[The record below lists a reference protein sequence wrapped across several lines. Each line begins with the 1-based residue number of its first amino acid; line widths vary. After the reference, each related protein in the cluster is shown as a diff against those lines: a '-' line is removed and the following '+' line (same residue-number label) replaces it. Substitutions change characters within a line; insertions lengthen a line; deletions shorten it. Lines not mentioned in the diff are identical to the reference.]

1 MLDKHFG
8 KSSERIDPAQLEL
21 LVDGLEADAALEDS
35 SETEA
40 PPKEKKRY
48 RKKRSSFPDD
58 LVERE
63 LEFDLPEEQKY
74 CSATGKPLKFV
85 RWEEST
91 KYNFV
96 PGHFERLKLKRAV
109 YVSPADIEE
118 RADHPQQLL
127 VTAEMAPEHRVIPG
141 CMASAG
147 LLIYILVAKYCDHL
161 PLYRLQS
168 IFKRRHDVVIDRN
181 TMCHWIKRC
190 AEILGVL
197 YEAMR
202 LELLSGNYLQI
213 DETFIKLL
221 DPDTKG
227 KAKQSH
233 FWVIKAPEAGVLF
246 HFSPSRSHEVA
257 LKLLNGFRGSLQSD
271 GYGAYQTLQGKMS
284 DITPFYCWAHVRRK
298 FVESIEVN
306 PAQAAWYIAE
316 IQKLYR
322 VETRAREENLS
333 VEVRG
338 ERRREESQPVLAGI
352 KARLDRDLGSE
363 DILPSSPLGK
373 AIRYALSLWP
383 GLIRY
388 AEEGSEV
395 VEIDNNITENA
406 IRPTAVGKKNWLFI
420 GHPNAGQTS
429 AIIYTIVENCRMW
442 DIDPME
448 YLRDVLPR
456 VMDHPANRV
465 GELLPRAWA
474 EGRVGR

>member
-1 MLDKHFG
+1 VLDKHFG

-35 SETEA
+35 SEAEA

-233 FWVIKAPEAGVLF
+233 FWVIKSAG
-246 HFSPSRSHEVA
+246 SRSAV
-257 LKLLNGFRGSLQSD
+257 SLQSE
-271 GYGAYQTLQGKMS
+271 
-284 DITPFYCWAHVRRK
+284 P
-298 FVESIEVN
+298 
-306 PAQAAWYIAE
+306 
-316 IQKLYR
+316 
-322 VETRAREENLS
+322 
-333 VEVRG
+333 
-338 ERRREESQPVLAGI
+338 QP
-352 KARLDRDLGSE
+352 
-363 DILPSSPLGK
+363 
-373 AIRYALSLWP
+373 
-383 GLIRY
+383 
-388 AEEGSEV
+388 
-395 VEIDNNITENA
+395 
-406 IRPTAVGKKNWLFI
+406 
-420 GHPNAGQTS
+420 
-429 AIIYTIVENCRMW
+429 
-442 DIDPME
+442 
-448 YLRDVLPR
+448 
-456 VMDHPANRV
+456 
-465 GELLPRAWA
+465 
-474 EGRVGR
+474 